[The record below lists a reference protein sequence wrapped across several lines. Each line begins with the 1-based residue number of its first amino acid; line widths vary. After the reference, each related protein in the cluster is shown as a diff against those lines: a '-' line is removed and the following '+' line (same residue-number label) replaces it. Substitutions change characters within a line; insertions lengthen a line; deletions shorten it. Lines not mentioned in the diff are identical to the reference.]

1 MKMKGLIILTI
12 GLLIPILNFG
22 QSELAMINDPDGFV
36 NVRADKSTESEVLFK
51 VKEND
56 FFLCEPTADNWWKI
70 DNFYTKTGF
79 VQKSRIQLVKDLTE
93 KQQRDLI
100 IKSINGLNDYRLK
113 YDSLRLILPNDE
125 RLNLLRGFENFEE
138 TIYTPLLPF
147 LSALFCKNQD
157 SDLLDKYLK
166 IIIANKM
173 SANEMPAWSLGD
185 CYLCYPD
192 IVIKQINSFSGK
204 DRDYLWS
211 MLTFGFENV
220 TWQKENE
227 IKNYKE
233 LKNKLNE

>member
-1 MKMKGLIILTI
+1 MKALIILTI

-22 QSELAMINDPDGFV
+22 QSELAMINDLDGFV
-36 NVRADKSTESEVLFK
+36 NVRADKSTDSEILFK
-51 VKEND
+51 IKEME

-79 VQKSRIQLVKDLTE
+79 VHKSRVQLIKDLPE

-100 IKSINGLNDYRLK
+100 INSITRLHDYRIK

-125 RLNLLRGFENFEE
+125 RMELLSEFENFEE

-147 LSALFCKNQD
+147 LSGLFCKNKD
-157 SDLLDKYLK
+157 IDLLDKYLK
-166 IIIANKM
+166 IMIINQM

-185 CYLCYPD
+185 CYLCQPD
-192 IVIKQINSFSGK
+192 LVIKRIDNYCGK
-204 DRDYLWS
+204 DREYLWS

-220 TWQKENE
+220 TWQKESE
-227 IKNYKE
+227 IENYDE
-233 LKNKLNE
+233 LKNRLNE